1 MLYIS
6 RFLGEDAYGV
16 VDTDDDIEQVV
27 SWQELSEAVEDY
39 GLNIKGCVLAN
50 VKETVLMSCSPYQ
63 LPKYCTKAQAKLK
76 TLFGVDLRLW
86 RDEITAIMVDPNF
99 AEQDI
104 KIRLSDYGKRISGNA
119 VLGGMVFSVNCG
131 PMLILDDNVEIYG
144 DSLEIFASGM
154 RWNLCALSDSKFIYD
169 YMLNRHQDVDFW
181 KYNLIDIPSRSPLW

>member
-39 GLNIKGCVLAN
+39 GLNINGCVLAN

-63 LPKYCTKAQAKLK
+63 LSKYCTKAQAKLK
-76 TLFGVDLRLW
+76 TLSGIDLRVW
-86 RDEITAIMVDPNF
+86 HDEITAIMVDPNF
-99 AEQDI
+99 SEQDI

-119 VLGGMVFSVNCG
+119 VIGGMVFSVNCG
-131 PMLILDDNVEIYG
+131 PMLVLDDKVEIYG
-144 DSLEIFASGM
+144 DSLEIFASGI
-154 RWNLCALSDSKFIYD
+154 RWNLCELSDSKFIYD

-181 KYNLIDIPSRSPLW
+181 KYNLLDIPGRSPIW